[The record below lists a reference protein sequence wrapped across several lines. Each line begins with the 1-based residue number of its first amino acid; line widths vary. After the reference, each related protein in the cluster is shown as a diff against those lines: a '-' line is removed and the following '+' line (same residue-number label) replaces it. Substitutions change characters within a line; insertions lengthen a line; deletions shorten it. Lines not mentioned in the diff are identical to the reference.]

1 VLVDHKADAEGDVK
15 VYYVLGDHGLCGNAE
30 WYTCLYR
37 MACVKCPFFIPHD
50 QAAVIHSRD
59 TVETFLKKVQLTP
72 EEVAAV
78 EDDRDKMTE
87 THERTRGVPFPHTL
101 HQRAKGAATRGIPL
115 TMIQSERI

>member
-1 VLVDHKADAEGDVK
+1 
-15 VYYVLGDHGLCGNAE
+15 
-30 WYTCLYR
+30 